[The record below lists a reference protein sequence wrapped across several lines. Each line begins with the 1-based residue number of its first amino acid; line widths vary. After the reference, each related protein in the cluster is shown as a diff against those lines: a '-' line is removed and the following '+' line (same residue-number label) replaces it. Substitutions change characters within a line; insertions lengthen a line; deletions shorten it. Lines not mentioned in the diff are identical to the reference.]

1 MLKGANQSVPEGVHV
16 PDQATNV
23 SPKGIPLLRSYPE
36 YLAYKLENVDGEF
49 LDLVAVAFMLAP
61 NESNTTGVA
70 HDRGRLYA
78 REIIRPL
85 ALTSGFGLWPY
96 KGCSTQGELARS

>member
-1 MLKGANQSVPEGVHV
+1 M
-16 PDQATNV
+16 
-23 SPKGIPLLRSYPE
+23 
-36 YLAYKLENVDGEF
+36 AYKIENVDGEF